1 MFILA
6 GLINC
11 KIDVPF
17 KLKNVAEHVPGKI
30 KKFNVLIMNK
40 LLLKGKILLLMLL
53 ALGATSCD
61 DDDDDDNDPKLTVQ
75 EFMQQ
80 AAASDMFEITTGGL
94 AAQKGVMSEVK
105 AYGAKLVADHTTS
118 SAELRTLATQK
129 NVTLPNPVPLPAD
142 KQQKVNT
149 LQGLSG
155 AEFDKQ
161 FAQMQV
167 DAHQEAIDLYEEAD
181 DDITDTEVQAFIDK
195 TLPVLRM
202 HLEEAQDLKDMT
214 D

>member
-1 MFILA
+1 
-6 GLINC
+6 
-11 KIDVPF
+11 
-17 KLKNVAEHVPGKI
+17 
-30 KKFNVLIMNK
+30 MNK
-40 LLLKGKILLLMLL
+40 LLLRRKILFLLLA
-53 ALGATSCD
+53 ALGATSC

-94 AAQKGVMSEVK
+94 AAQKGVMAEVK
-105 AYGAKLVADHTTS
+105 TFGAMLVTDHTKS

-129 NVTLPNPVPLPAD
+129 NVALPNPVPLPAD
-142 KQQKVNT
+142 KQQKVTT
-149 LQGLSG
+149 LQGQNGS
-155 AEFDKQ
+155 AFDRQ

-167 DAHQEAIDLYEEAD
+167 DAHEEAIDLFEDAD
-181 DDITDTEVQAFIDK
+181 EDITDTEVQAFVDK

-202 HLEEAQDLKDMT
+202 HLQEAKKLEDMT

>member
-1 MFILA
+1 
-6 GLINC
+6 
-11 KIDVPF
+11 
-17 KLKNVAEHVPGKI
+17 
-30 KKFNVLIMNK
+30 MNK
-40 LLLKGKILLLMLL
+40 LLLKGKILLLMLV

-94 AAQKGVMSEVK
+94 AAQKGVMADVK
-105 AYGAKLVADHTTS
+105 TFGAMLVADHTMS

-142 KQQKVNT
+142 KQQKVIT

-161 FAQMQV
+161 FSQMQV
-167 DAHQEAIDLYEEAD
+167 DAHQEAIDLFEEAD
-181 DDITDTEVQAFIDK
+181 DDITDAQVQTFIDK
-195 TLPVLRM
+195 TLPVLRT
-202 HLEEAQDLKDMT
+202 HLQEAQELKDMT